1 MKLGESHEIVGG
13 GEEVKRRRRSG
24 GGEVEVEEEEKW
36 RRRRSGVK
44 VLDTVGCCA
53 RVPESTKTAFTAV
66 FIISSFIY
74 SSS

>member
-1 MKLGESHEIVGG
+1 MKQGESDGWKRWRGG
-13 GEEVKRRRRSG
+13 KEVKRG
-24 GGEVEVEEEEKW
+24 
-36 RRRRSGVK
+36 RRRRAK

-53 RVPESTKTAFTAV
+53 RVPESTKTAFTVV